1 MRPAHLGFILLI
13 DLLWGFNAIAVK
25 FAVESIE
32 PLTATFLRYS
42 IVLVV
47 CLPWLRWLP
56 GRMPLVLLTAMIAGA
71 LFMGL
76 VNLSFAVADN
86 ISALAIVGQL
96 GVPFSLILAVL
107 FLGERIRWVRILGIA
122 LSFVGAIVIGFD
134 PSIFDER
141 LGILLTVLGSFT
153 YAVGTLLFRRLQ
165 GVPVLT
171 IHAWLAVISV
181 PLLFAASWFFE
192 PGGLQR
198 AGAAPATTL
207 GWIAYSAVASSVIG
221 HAGTS
226 YLLQRYPVSVVA
238 PLTLPTPV
246 ISVLFAVLVFD
257 TPLTPQLVAGGGLT
271 LAGVAIITFRSAQK
285 REREFIS

>member
-1 MRPAHLGFILLI
+1 MRPVHLAFILLI
-13 DLLWGFNAIAVK
+13 DLLWGFNVVALK

-32 PLTATFLRYS
+32 PLTVTFLRYS
-42 IVLVV
+42 IVLLV

-56 GRMPLVLLTAMIAGA
+56 GRMSLVLLTAVVAGA

-76 VNLSFAVADN
+76 VSLSFAAADN
-86 ISALAIVGQL
+86 ISALSIVGQL
-96 GVPFSLILAVL
+96 GVPFSLVLAVL

-122 LSFVGAIVIGFD
+122 LSFFGVVIIGFD
-134 PSIFDER
+134 PALFDER
-141 LGILLTVLGSFT
+141 LGILLTIFASMT
-153 YAVGTLLFRRLQ
+153 YAVGSLLFRRLQ

-171 IHAWLAVISV
+171 IHAWLALISV
-181 PLLFAASWFFE
+181 PVLFAASWFFE

-207 GWIAYSAVASSVIG
+207 GWIAYSAIGSSVIG

-238 PLTLPTPV
+238 PMTLPTPL

-257 TPLTPQLVAGGGLT
+257 TPLTAQLVAGGMLT
-271 LAGVAIITFRSAQK
+271 LAGVAIITFRSAQA
-285 REREFIS
+285 REREVTA